1 MKKMCG
7 IISLILINGSSFYLI
22 YVYVLVACSTKMNN
36 LLQVAYEPSGMQMFF
51 YFISLPFFIILAI
64 LSRIHCF
71 YYDVKNG

>member
-36 LLQVAYEPSGMQMFF
+36 LLQVAYEPSVVF
-51 YFISLPFFIILAI
+51 
-64 LSRIHCF
+64 
-71 YYDVKNG
+71 K